1 MEKLIE
7 KYALSIA
14 NKANRDT
21 FIQEIDVEDILKEY
35 TEELNLHNEK
45 QKVLNLP
52 MIVDEYATLIHH
64 LNKDTNYEDIDLLL
78 QKMLYKVI
86 TEVDFRTLMWYR
98 DWTTE
103 CLWYLGDK
111 AQLDYYNNGWHTY
124 RFGKDREILGQIP
137 PKEDFYQ
144 IYHNNKIEEIYWNGR
159 NFQHFDN
166 YITHWKE
173 ISKPKDL

>member
-1 MEKLIE
+1 MNELIE
-7 KYALSIA
+7 KYS
-14 NKANRDT
+14 NKLYK
-21 FIQEIDVEDILKEY
+21 IQNFSDYMKETPEELFEKY
-35 TEELNLHNEK
+35 TKELNLYNEK

-52 MIVDEYATLIHH
+52 KIVDEYATLIHH
-64 LNKDTNYEDIDLLL
+64 LNKDTSYEDIDLLL

-86 TEVDFRTLMWYR
+86 MEVDFRTIMRQYR

-111 AQLDYYNNGWHTY
+111 AQLDYYNNGWYTY

-144 IYHNNKIEEIYWNGR
+144 VYHNGYIAEYYWNGS
-159 NFQHFDN
+159 NFQHFDS

-173 ISKPKDL
+173 ILKPKDI